1 MYMQGKELVCTQ
13 DLTDAWL
20 GESKNT
26 HLESRKSGSVQ
37 AICLDVITLIQQFVD
52 NNVETCV
59 GAKLQLHS

>member
-1 MYMQGKELVCTQ
+1 MARREQEHTPRVKEI
-13 DLTDAWL
+13 W
-20 GESKNT
+20 EY
-26 HLESRKSGSVQ
+26 VQ